1 MGALGYTMQMPEEE
15 KYLHTAEELMTVAI
29 TGTKGKTTTT
39 AMIAEIFEQ
48 AGIEGSS
55 RQDFLALAALQLA
68 ISNVAMSQSR
78 EVGNDDVKALK
89 AVSDQLEDYLSK
101 VNI

>member
-1 MGALGYTMQMPEEE
+1 MSSGKQNITLKIVGKDYSMAIDPSKEEV
-15 KYLHTAEELMTVAI
+15 YRLAERMVNAYA
-29 TGTKGKTTTT
+29 GK
-39 AMIAEIFEQ
+39 FEQ

-78 EVGNDDVKALK
+78 EVGNEDVKALM
-89 AVSDQLEDYLSK
+89 AVSEEIESYL
-101 VNI
+101 NRLDI

>member
-1 MGALGYTMQMPEEE
+1 MSGGKQNITLKIVGKDYSMAIDPSKEEV
-15 KYLHTAEELMTVAI
+15 YRLAERMVNAYA
-29 TGTKGKTTTT
+29 GK
-39 AMIAEIFEQ
+39 FEQ

-89 AVSDQLEDYLSK
+89 AVSDEVESYLSK
-101 VNI
+101 QKI

>member
-1 MGALGYTMQMPEEE
+1 MSTSKQNITLKIVGKDYSMAIDPSKEEV
-15 KYLHTAEELMTVAI
+15 YRLAERMVNAYAA
-29 TGTKGKTTTT
+29 K
-39 AMIAEIFEQ
+39 FEQ

-78 EVGNDDVKALK
+78 EVGNEDVKALK
-89 AVSDQLEDYLSK
+89 SVCDQVEDYLNK
-101 VNI
+101 LKL

>member
-1 MGALGYTMQMPEEE
+1 MAIDPSKEEV
-15 KYLHTAEELMTVAI
+15 YRLAERMVNAYAA
-29 TGTKGKTTTT
+29 K
-39 AMIAEIFEQ
+39 FEQ

-78 EVGNDDVKALK
+78 EVGNEDVKALK
-89 AVSDQLEDYLSK
+89 SVCDQVEDYLSK
-101 VNI
+101 QKI

>member
-1 MGALGYTMQMPEEE
+1 MSDSKLDIKLKIA
-15 KYLHTAEELMTVAI
+15 
-29 TGTKGKTTTT
+29 GKTYS
-39 AMIAEIFEQ
+39 MKIDSSKEEVYRLAERMVNAYAAKFEQ

-78 EVGNDDVKALK
+78 EVGNEDVKALK
-89 AVSDQLEDYLSK
+89 SVCDQVEDYLSK
-101 VNI
+101 QKI

>member
-1 MGALGYTMQMPEEE
+1 MGAGKQNITLKIGGKDYSMAIDPSKEEV
-15 KYLHTAEELMTVAI
+15 YRLAERMVNAYAA
-29 TGTKGKTTTT
+29 K
-39 AMIAEIFEQ
+39 FEQ

-78 EVGNDDVKALK
+78 EVGNDDVKALN
-89 AVSDQLEDYLSK
+89 AVCDEVSDYLNK
-101 VNI
+101 LKI

>member
-1 MGALGYTMQMPEEE
+1 MAGKQNITLKISGKDYSMAIDPSKEEV
-15 KYLHTAEELMTVAI
+15 YRLAERMVNAYAA
-29 TGTKGKTTTT
+29 K
-39 AMIAEIFEQ
+39 FEQ

-78 EVGNDDVKALK
+78 EVGNEDVKALK
-89 AVSDQLEDYLSK
+89 SVCDQVEDYLSK
-101 VNI
+101 QKI

>member
-1 MGALGYTMQMPEEE
+1 MGAGKQNITLKIGGKDYSMAIDPSKEEV
-15 KYLHTAEELMTVAI
+15 YRLAERMVNAYAA
-29 TGTKGKTTTT
+29 K
-39 AMIAEIFEQ
+39 FEQ

-78 EVGNDDVKALK
+78 EVGNEDVKALK
-89 AVSDQLEDYLSK
+89 SVCDQVEDYLSK
-101 VNI
+101 QKI

>member
-1 MGALGYTMQMPEEE
+1 MAGKQNITLKISGKDYSMAIDPSKEEV
-15 KYLHTAEELMTVAI
+15 YRLAERMVNAYAA
-29 TGTKGKTTTT
+29 K
-39 AMIAEIFEQ
+39 FEQ

-78 EVGNDDVKALK
+78 EVGNEDVKALK
-89 AVSDQLEDYLSK
+89 SVCDQVESYLSK
-101 VNI
+101 QKI